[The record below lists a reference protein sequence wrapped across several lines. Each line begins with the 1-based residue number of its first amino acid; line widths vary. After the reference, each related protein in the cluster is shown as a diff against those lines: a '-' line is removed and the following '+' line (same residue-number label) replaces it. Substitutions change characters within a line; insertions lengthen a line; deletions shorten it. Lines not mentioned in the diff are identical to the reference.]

1 MNKTI
6 LQNRGGALLTFFM
19 VPLAIAVVS
28 ILVAAG
34 GETVTAWLR
43 YDREGILNGEL
54 WRVFTAHLV
63 HLGWNHLLMN
73 LAGLFLIWALF
84 GRMLSNRAWIAV
96 LLLAAVAITLGLLF
110 FNPLIRWYV
119 GLSGV
124 LHGMFLTGALLSIY
138 AGYRAEILLLVF
150 IIAKLAWEQHN
161 GPLPG
166 SAAMAGGNVL
176 VDAHL
181 YGAIAG
187 VLAAMF
193 FIARQGLKKDRGL
206 GNY

>member
-1 MNKTI
+1 MNKTSTRDNKGSLLI
-6 LQNRGGALLTFFM
+6 YFMPPLGLAAIALL
-19 VPLAIAVVS
+19 AAV
-28 ILVAAG
+28 G
-34 GETVTAWLR
+34 GEPATAWLR
-43 YDREGILNGEL
+43 YDREGILNGEI
-54 WRVFTAHLV
+54 WRALSAHIV
-63 HLGWNHLLMN
+63 HMGWPHLLMN

-84 GRMLSNRAWIAV
+84 GRMLSNRAWGAV
-96 LLLAAVAITLGLLF
+96 LLLAAVTITLGLLF
-110 FNPLIRWYV
+110 FNTHIRWYV

-124 LHGMFLTGALLSIY
+124 LHGMFMAGALLSIY

-150 IIAKLAWEQHN
+150 IFAKLAWEQLN

-166 SAAMAGGNVL
+166 SASMAGGNVL

-193 FIARQGLKKDRGL
+193 FIARQGLKKGRGP
-206 GNY
+206 G